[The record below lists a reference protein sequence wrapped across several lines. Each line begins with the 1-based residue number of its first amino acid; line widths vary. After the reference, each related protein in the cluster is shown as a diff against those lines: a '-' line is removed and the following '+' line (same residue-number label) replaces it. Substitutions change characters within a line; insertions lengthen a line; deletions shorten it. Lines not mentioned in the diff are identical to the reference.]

1 MVTKL
6 VIIFLVAVF
15 VLFFLSVISPMN
27 STKKFWILI
36 RKIRK
41 VMDITSYW
49 FFKFMCNFDRYL
61 YRCQSHLCFGE
72 KIKHISENPDFFK
85 LEKQKWGYYRGIA
98 LVISISLRRD
108 NFMTQ
113 AEKAY
118 LSDSGTVR

>member
-49 FFKFMCNFDRYL
+49 FFN
-61 YRCQSHLCFGE
+61 LCA
-72 KIKHISENPDFFK
+72 IST
-85 LEKQKWGYYRGIA
+85 GIYIVVRVIYV
-98 LVISISLRRD
+98 LV
-108 NFMTQ
+108 
-113 AEKAY
+113 KK
-118 LSDSGTVR
+118 